1 MTGYYESRMRD
12 GSKRRRAW
20 PARPRP
26 PAFQHGRPRNSAPAA
41 RTLLGSALLRRALLR
56 AALTGRALPGSA
68 FPGSLFRSALLGW
81 ALPGCCLLRAT
92 FLGRTLLCNTLLGSR
107 LLRRRLL
114 GRALSDSLLG
124 WCRRGLPGWRRRSFL
139 GSAGATA
146 RLGGGLRRTA
156 GVLERGSADDG
167 ATISRLLDRRMFRGS
182 YRGGRPAAGAATG
195 TTGATSRRAT
205 AARSGGATCRTRR
218 ARHDERA
225 FLFLLLVDDRGP
237 QSLFLVVVGIIG
249 AVPQVVAVVLVG
261 RPAAV
266 LLVVVV

>member
-68 FPGSLFRSALLGW
+68 FLGGLFRSALLGW

-92 FLGRTLLCNTLLGSR
+92 FLGRTLLGNTLLGSR

-114 GRALSDSLLG
+114 GRALSDGLLG
-124 WCRRGLPGWRRRSFL
+124 WRRHSFL

-182 YRGGRPAAGAATG
+182 YRGGRPTPG
-195 TTGATSRRAT
+195 
-205 AARSGGATCRTRR
+205 
-218 ARHDERA
+218 
-225 FLFLLLVDDRGP
+225 
-237 QSLFLVVVGIIG
+237 
-249 AVPQVVAVVLVG
+249 
-261 RPAAV
+261 
-266 LLVVVV
+266 